1 MRDAIRLFSTQINF
15 SQPKS
20 RVDLGWAG
28 VDLELGMVGGCI
40 PGWRVL
46 KPEMDTSLR
55 QGFGWPADET
65 QIFLRESTTLEWG

>member
-28 VDLELGMVGGCI
+28 VDLELGTVGGCI

-46 KPEMDTSLR
+46 KPQIDT
-55 QGFGWPADET
+55 DET
-65 QIFLRESTTLEWG
+65 QIFLGEGTTPEWEQ